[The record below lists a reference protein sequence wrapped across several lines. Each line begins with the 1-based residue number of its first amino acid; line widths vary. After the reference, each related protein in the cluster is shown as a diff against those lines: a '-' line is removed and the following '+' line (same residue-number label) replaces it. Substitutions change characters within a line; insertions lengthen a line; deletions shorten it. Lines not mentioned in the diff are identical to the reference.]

1 MSAIDYTKA
10 YITHNDGTSL
20 GTIDENNTF
29 ENLGTFVDGDG
40 NALTKVYGLAF
51 GKDGEIYLTQQQGG
65 SNEDLGGSSDT
76 QIWKA
81 NLPAVG
87 EKVTLTKIGTGLG
100 FHGDIAIDAH
110 AMDIGPDG
118 SMYILDLLGN
128 IFTVDLSTGLASFV
142 AETVVDGDTENA
154 QISNA
159 MDIVFDANFTLY
171 AQGYYPGSK
180 LFTVNASTG
189 AATSVGAFGSGTNIM
204 GLWANSENTIYA
216 TKYSNSGNLYTVN
229 PASAALTL
237 VGSEGAY
244 GNKPHGGDKWI
255 AYGGWSGSDPSTL
268 TSATYDASTGALTVT
283 GTNLAAY
290 AGAANDI
297 DVSKLTIAGEGGN
310 TYTLTSDDV
319 ELTSSTEFSITLN
332 AADQLQLAGL
342 LNKNG
347 TSSGGGTTY
356 NIAAAEDWAP
366 GADASTDIADLTG
379 NAITVSNVAAPTL
392 TGAGYDASTGELT
405 VTGTNLPAYPGATN
419 DIDISKLTLTGE
431 GGNTYT
437 LTSDD
442 VELTSSTEFSITLNS
457 ADQTQLAGLLNKNGG
472 SSGGGTTYN
481 IAAAEDWAPGAD
493 ASTDIADLTGNAIAV
508 MNVAAP
514 TLTSAAYDASTGALT
529 ITGTNLPAYAGATND
544 IDISKLT
551 LTGEGGATYA
561 LTSDDVELTSSTE
574 FSITLNAADQSQL
587 ASLLD
592 YRGTSSSGGT
602 TYNIAAAEDWAPGAD
617 ASTDIADLTGN
628 AITVSNVKHTWSF
641 SNDYLEEQ
649 TLADLNGN
657 GVIGDGT
664 SDNATA
670 PTGLSS
676 ATYAAGDDYLVE
688 GTLASTSALDAV
700 KSFFSRFNSGQ
711 SITFDSSSAYTYTN
725 LSDTAENLSSV
736 SSTDLGNVT
745 TTLTVS
751 DSASSPALL
760 STLQSIKGAFSGST
774 FIYNGVKGT
783 TKDLADARDDSGF
796 DWITNITASSGVKH
810 ATITDL
816 SVSAA
821 NTQTFVTDLS
831 SSEYFFTISGMTA
844 NSSPFIAVPAG
855 DNATLGYQSDSSAD
869 ATTNYT
875 PGASSYTSGDYTVTA
890 LGFAN
895 TETPTEGNLD
905 DFNVASRD
913 VSEAV
918 ELTIHFYGG
927 EQLSHVNISGADLS
941 TSTGYSYSQTAGSD
955 TSSVDDDIW
964 TLNLKIEA
972 GQPANTE
979 SVSDNTGKE
988 VLGVM
993 INSVSADSVGGY
1005 NDYGGSV
1012 FRTNAWWNDI
1022 SLMSEGYKFSDLCP
1036 GFGINGTNGEEV
1048 DFDFYFTKD
1057 YLERT
1062 FSVDFD
1068 SIDGGFAGTGLSSV
1082 DASNDHS
1089 GTYID
1094 VSKSGSTSELRLPVS
1109 ITDVSAT
1116 TAGGATDFY
1125 QVAFTNDSWSEANLS
1140 MVYGPSVN
1148 NAPPVLSTPT
1158 AGSISETADSSD
1170 TTTSGLSGTLSA
1182 SDDDGDS
1189 LSFSITDGSTT
1200 DGTSTLAGSY
1210 GSLTVDTSSGEYT
1223 YTPDSSAVEA
1233 LDDGDSAA
1241 DSFTVNASDGTDT
1254 TSATY
1259 TVDLTGADDPS
1270 VITADSTGSL
1280 TEDSATTSVTGSIS
1294 IADPDADDSPSF
1306 PDVDSTTTSNGYGSY
1321 SLSSGTW
1328 SYTLDN
1334 DNTKVNAL
1342 SAGDTLSDSFTL
1354 TATDNTTQT
1363 ITITINGADE
1373 DDDSEL
1379 EEDDTDSELE
1389 EENIDSELEEEN
1401 IDSELEEENIDSE
1414 LEEENID
1421 SELEDVYTLANY
1433 VRSQQSYVLVDDTGN
1448 NNNLVTALT
1457 TTDVSIN
1464 LLDKFS
1470 KQARNSQKTLRLLKK
1485 TISNR
1490 ETPQTTKN
1498 RLINKSIS
1506 FVNQAK
1512 EEGVTQIDV
1521 RTIVPTSTSEIPNQH
1536 ISITGSAKTKQI
1548 EAFVIDLS
1556 QMPGVTELELHNID
1570 YSVII
1575 GPANITGGSGKNI
1588 LQADDASQTIN
1599 LGRDDD
1605 KLFGGG
1611 GNDTV
1616 SSSGGNDVL
1625 AGQHGNDIVN
1635 GGRGSDIVRGGKGKD
1650 HLRGQKGQDR
1660 LKGGANRD
1668 VLRGGRSHDVLLG
1681 AHGRDTLIGG
1691 PGNDRLVGGAHNDIL
1706 RGRHGNDLLQGGE
1719 GSDKLNGGP
1728 GRDILSGE
1736 GAADRFKLS
1745 AGKDSITDYNPTEG
1759 DRLLFSKDL
1768 ELSITEA
1775 GNDVI
1780 LADKSNEIHTVLLNT
1795 SLESVIA
1802 SHPQLA

>member
-1 MSAIDYTKA
+1 MTVITSTDSQTQLPSTTGPTSTLLVADRECPKIRELLAETLVPVLWLKAGQHPLETVTAALETRRQQGRPVETLHWVSHGEPGVLQVGDQCVDRAALLQARDQLTHWRLEQLALWSCDYGADSNTLSLWEELVGATVYSSGGILGLDSDGRQNWTLHSQRRSNSIDWPVEFGQNKSWHYQLATVSYATFNEGPQTSDILTSSDEITAVGYTSSRYENLITDYVSDTFDTITNLDYTNNIEDYSFLDSEIEVDLVYIIFPESVPTSSQLDNLKQFVEGGGTLLISGEWSTAFDDINSNASAILDYIGSSIVVKEGVGSISDEDLNATPPVGTTDIIEIGN
-10 YITHNDGTSL
+10 YDITSGLSTVK
-20 GTIDENNTF
+20 T
-29 ENLGTFVDGDG
+29 GTFGALEIDDESAEAILVTSENATNNIVMAREAVGSG
-40 NALTKVYGLAF
+40 NTIVFADVNMFQTDNNSLFSNIIIQSKINIEDANSAPEISSTSGTLAF
-51 GKDGEIYLTQQQGG
+51 TEGDAATVIDSSLTITDDNDTNIESATVTISSGFQ
-65 SNEDLGGSSDT
+65 SAEDVLAFSDT
-76 QIWKA
+76 SAI
-81 NLPAVG
+81 
-87 EKVTLTKIGTGLG
+87 TG
-100 FHGDIAIDAH
+100 
-110 AMDIGPDG
+110 
-118 SMYILDLLGN
+118 SW
-128 IFTVDLSTGLASFV
+128 
-142 AETVVDGDTENA
+142 
-154 QISNA
+154 
-159 MDIVFDANFTLY
+159 
-171 AQGYYPGSK
+171 
-180 LFTVNASTG
+180 NASTG
-189 AATSVGAFGSGTNIM
+189 VM
-204 GLWANSENTIYA
+204 
-216 TKYSNSGNLYTVN
+216 
-229 PASAALTL
+229 
-237 VGSEGAY
+237 
-244 GNKPHGGDKWI
+244 
-255 AYGGWSGSDPSTL
+255 
-268 TSATYDASTGALTVT
+268 
-283 GTNLAAY
+283 
-290 AGAANDI
+290 
-297 DVSKLTIAGEGGN
+297 
-310 TYTLTSDDV
+310 
-319 ELTSSTEFSITLN
+319 
-332 AADQLQLAGL
+332 
-342 LNKNG
+342 
-347 TSSGGGTTY
+347 
-356 NIAAAEDWAP
+356 
-366 GADASTDIADLTG
+366 
-379 NAITVSNVAAPTL
+379 TL
-392 TGAGYDASTGELT
+392 TGSDTLANYEAALES
-405 VTGTNLPAYPGATN
+405 VTYNN
-419 DIDISKLTLTGE
+419 
-431 GGNTYT
+431 
-437 LTSDD
+437 TSDNPN
-442 VELTSSTEFSITLNS
+442 TSERTISWVVNDGIDNS
-457 ADQTQLAGLLNKNGG
+457 
-472 SSGGGTTYN
+472 
-481 IAAAEDWAPGAD
+481 
-493 ASTDIADLTGNAIAV
+493 
-508 MNVAAP
+508 
-514 TLTSAAYDASTGALT
+514 SAA
-529 ITGTNLPAYAGATND
+529 
-544 IDISKLT
+544 
-551 LTGEGGATYA
+551 
-561 LTSDDVELTSSTE
+561 
-574 FSITLNAADQSQL
+574 
-587 ASLLD
+587 
-592 YRGTSSSGGT
+592 SSS
-602 TYNIAAAEDWAPGAD
+602 IIISAAKD
-617 ASTDIADLTGN
+617 
-628 AITVSNVKHTWSF
+628 TWSF
-641 SNDYLEEQ
+641 SNDYLEEE
-649 TLADLNGN
+649 TNADLDGN

-664 SDNATA
+664 SGNATA

-700 KSFFSRFNSGQ
+700 KSFFSTFNTSQG
-711 SITFDSSSAYTYTN
+711 ITFDSSSAYTYTN

-736 SSTDLGNVT
+736 SSTDLGNLT

-760 STLQSIKGAFSGST
+760 STLQSIKAAFSGST
-774 FIYNGVKGT
+774 FVYNGVKGT

-855 DNATLGYQSDSSAD
+855 DNATLGYQSDSNAD

-993 INSVSADSVGGY
+993 INSVSADNVGGY

-1036 GFGINGTNGEEV
+1036 GFGINGTNGQEV

-1068 SIDGGFAGTGLSSV
+1068 AIDGGFAGTGLDSV

-1094 VSKSGSTSELRLPVS
+1094 VSKSGSTSALRLPVS

-1223 YTPDSSAVEA
+1223 YTPDSSAIEA

-1280 TEDSATTSVTGSIS
+1280 TEDSATTTVTGSIS
-1294 IADPDADDSPSF
+1294 IADPDDDDSPSF
-1306 PDVDSTTTSNGYGSY
+1306 PDVSSTATDNGYGTY

-1334 DNTKVNAL
+1334 DNTTVNAL

-1363 ITITINGADE
+1363 ITITINGADD

-1389 EENIDSELEEEN
+1389 EENIDSELE
-1401 IDSELEEENIDSE
+1401 
-1414 LEEENID
+1414 
-1421 SELEDVYTLANY
+1421 DVYTLVNN

-1470 KQARNSQKTLRLLKK
+1470 KQARNSQKTLRLLKN

-1521 RTIVPTSTSEIPNQH
+1521 RTIVPTSASEIPNQH

-1650 HLRGQKGQDR
+1650 HLRGQKGRDR

-1668 VLRGGRSHDVLLG
+1668 VLRGGRGHDVLLG

-1706 RGRHGNDLLQGGE
+1706 RGRHGNDLLRGGE